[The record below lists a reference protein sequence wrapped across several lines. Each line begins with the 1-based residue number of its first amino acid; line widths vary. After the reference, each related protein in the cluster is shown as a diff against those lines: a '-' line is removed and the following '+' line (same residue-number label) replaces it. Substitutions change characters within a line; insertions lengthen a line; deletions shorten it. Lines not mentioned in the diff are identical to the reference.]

1 MRFFR
6 WITAL
11 LFPPKCVLCGR
22 ILEKNE
28 SDLCHGCRM
37 DNPECSAYRRKF
49 TFLDGWAAVWYYEG
63 YARESILRYKFRGA
77 RAYAKCYGRMLA
89 MKLAQEY
96 PDGFDVLT
104 WVPISPQRLRE
115 RGFDQVEL
123 LAEAVGEELGIQP
136 QRLLKKIRNNP
147 PQSGISGEAERRANV
162 LGAYRVTNPE
172 AVEEKRVL
180 ILDDVITTGATVS
193 EAARML
199 LTAGAKQ
206 VYCGAV
212 AVARRDG
219 KNSR

>member
-1 MRFFR
+1 MRFFH
-6 WITAL
+6 WLTAL

-28 SDLCHGCRM
+28 SDLCHGCRV
-37 DNPECSAYRRKF
+37 DNPECRTYRRKF
-49 TFLDGWAAVWYYEG
+49 TFLVGWAAVWYYEG
-63 YARESILRYKFRGA
+63 FARESILRYKFRGA

-96 PDGFDVLT
+96 PESFDVLT
-104 WVPISPQRLRE
+104 WIPISSQRKRE

-123 LAEAVGEELGIQP
+123 LAETVGEELGIKP
-136 QRLLKKIRNNP
+136 RKLLKKIRNNP

-162 LGAYRVTNPE
+162 LGAYRVTDPD
-172 AVEEKRVL
+172 AVRGKRIL
-180 ILDDVITTGATVS
+180 MLDDVITTGATVS

>member
-1 MRFFR
+1 MRIFH
-6 WITAL
+6 WIATL

-28 SDLCHGCRM
+28 FDLCHGCRA
-37 DNPECSAYRRKF
+37 DNPECSVYRRKF
-49 TFLDGWAAVWYYEG
+49 TFLDGWAAVWYYEDN
-63 YARESILRYKFRGA
+63 ARESILRYKFRGA

-89 MKLAQEY
+89 MKLTQEY
-96 PDGFDVLT
+96 PDGFDILT
-104 WVPISPQRLRE
+104 WIPISPQRLRE

-162 LGAYRVTNPE
+162 LGAYRVIDPE
-172 AVEEKRVL
+172 AVRGMRILV
-180 ILDDVITTGATVS
+180 LDDVITTGATVS

-219 KNSR
+219 KKSR